1 MNVKCNKICMWTS
14 LCKNQR
20 RNGNIFVTLQD
31 LPRNLYIENV
41 DIFQFQSGKSKSI
54 IFSPKQF
61 SIEMSNG
68 RNKEI

>member
-1 MNVKCNKICMWTS
+1 MQKSKKKW
-14 LCKNQR
+14 KY
-20 RNGNIFVTLQD
+20 FVTLQD